1 VTNHHREKAMAG
13 SPVNVEARYEVELV
27 SVGARPR
34 RVAWTVANITG
45 LRKREAGELLRM
57 APVLILQD
65 ASYAT
70 AEGAKEALERRGATV
85 EMRAHDVEVPK
96 PEPGPVAPVGAGG
109 ALFLAM
115 VIIFVFALLF
125 VASTFPSCPDFC
137 GGNCLP

>member
-1 VTNHHREKAMAG
+1 MAV
-13 SPVNVEARYEVELV
+13 SPGNVETRYDVELV
-27 SVGARPR
+27 SAGTKPR
-34 RVAWTVANITG
+34 RVAWTVASITG
-45 LRKREAGELLRM
+45 LGRREAAELLRK
-57 APVLILQD
+57 APVLILRD

-96 PEPGPVAPVGAGG
+96 SEPGPVAPAGAGG
-109 ALFLAM
+109 ILFLVM